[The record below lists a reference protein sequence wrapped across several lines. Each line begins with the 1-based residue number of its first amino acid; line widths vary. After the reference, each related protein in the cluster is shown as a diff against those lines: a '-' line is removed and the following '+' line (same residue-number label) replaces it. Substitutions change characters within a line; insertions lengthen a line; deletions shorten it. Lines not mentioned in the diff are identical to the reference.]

1 MFIVKD
7 GDVEDVVD
15 DRRSVEEYSRDFL
28 EIPDEF
34 KNKPNKT
41 NGQNERAL
49 SPTGYM

>member
-7 GDVEDVVD
+7 GEVEDVVD
-15 DRRSVEEYSRDFL
+15 DRSVEYSRDYL